1 MCDAIRHRG
10 PDDEGVYTNPAV
22 GLGMRRLSI
31 IDLAGGHQPIF
42 NEDGSKAVVF
52 NGEIYNY
59 RDLRR
64 ELLARGHQLRTNS
77 DTETIVHLYE
87 DYGAD
92 CVSRLRGMFAF
103 ALWDD
108 TTGTLLLA
116 RDRFGIK
123 PLYVVV
129 DDEGVAF
136 GSELKALLRL
146 PGLDRRL
153 DWDALEQYFQFGYIP
168 APYSPFAAV
177 RKLEPGH
184 SLVWRRDGSCQD
196 RRYWDIPVGIE
207 RPRTSPEEVLE
218 WIDESVSAHLV
229 SDVPLAVFLSGGL
242 DSSAV
247 FSSMAMTGVRPHAF
261 TARYHGSGAQSADES
276 HLAQELVTRYGARL
290 TVVDVEPK
298 VTDLL
303 EPIMYALDEPHAD
316 ESAIPSWLLSQRVA
330 AEYKVI
336 LSGTGGDELFAGYRR
351 HLGLLASEWYTAL
364 PAAARSLLS
373 VLAARIPEPRS
384 GELTLHRIKRFV
396 RTTPGNVPDRYY
408 ALLTRFSDLSAE
420 RLFAPDINR
429 SISGRPALDHLRS
442 AYAAGG
448 HPRGLQAA
456 LYLDYRTY
464 LPDDILHLSD
474 RIAMAHSLEV
484 RVPFVDHVLVERAF
498 PLPDRVKIGRGRP
511 KQLLR
516 RAISGRL
523 TRAHMTAPKRGF
535 VGPTAV
541 WLRNELRPMLL
552 DELSPSRLDRLGFF
566 DSRVV
571 SELVEDHMTR
581 RHNREGPLW
590 ALLSFSV
597 WHRVFLESRPA
608 PDLHSNQPAV
618 VA

>member
-1 MCDAIRHRG
+1 
-10 PDDEGVYTNPAV
+10 
-22 GLGMRRLSI
+22 
-31 IDLAGGHQPIF
+31 
-42 NEDGSKAVVF
+42 
-52 NGEIYNY
+52 
-59 RDLRR
+59 
-64 ELLARGHQLRTNS
+64 
-77 DTETIVHLYE
+77 
-87 DYGAD
+87 
-92 CVSRLRGMFAF
+92 
-103 ALWDD
+103 
-108 TTGTLLLA
+108 
-116 RDRFGIK
+116 
-123 PLYVVV
+123 
-129 DDEGVAF
+129 
-136 GSELKALLRL
+136 
-146 PGLDRRL
+146 
-153 DWDALEQYFQFGYIP
+153 
-168 APYSPFAAV
+168 
-177 RKLEPGH
+177 
-184 SLVWRRDGSCQD
+184 
-196 RRYWDIPVGIE
+196 
-207 RPRTSPEEVLE
+207 
-218 WIDESVSAHLV
+218 
-229 SDVPLAVFLSGGL
+229 
-242 DSSAV
+242 
-247 FSSMAMTGVRPHAF
+247 
-261 TARYHGSGAQSADES
+261 
-276 HLAQELVTRYGARL
+276 
-290 TVVDVEPK
+290 
-298 VTDLL
+298 
-303 EPIMYALDEPHAD
+303 
-316 ESAIPSWLLSQRVA
+316 
-330 AEYKVI
+330 
-336 LSGTGGDELFAGYRR
+336 
-351 HLGLLASEWYTAL
+351 
-364 PAAARSLLS
+364 
-373 VLAARIPEPRS
+373 
-384 GELTLHRIKRFV
+384 
-396 RTTPGNVPDRYY
+396 VPDRYY